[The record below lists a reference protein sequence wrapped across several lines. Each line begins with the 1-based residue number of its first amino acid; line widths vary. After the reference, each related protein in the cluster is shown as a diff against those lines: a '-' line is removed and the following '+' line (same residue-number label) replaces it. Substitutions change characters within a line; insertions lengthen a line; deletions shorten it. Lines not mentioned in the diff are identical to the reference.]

1 MKSDQVDDILAQ
13 WQRVRPDV
21 DVSPMAIVFR
31 VKRLARSFERATASN
46 FARHGLE
53 PGEFDLLATL
63 LRSGPPHRLSAGA
76 LGRALMITSGSVT
89 NRVDNLEDRDLI
101 RRIDDP
107 DDRRGVLIELTPR
120 GLRAVD
126 AALEH
131 HVATERDL
139 IDALTPAQ
147 RTQLA
152 DLLRRLLLA
161 VGDDIG
167 ARAPVK

>member
-1 MKSDQVDDILAQ
+1 
-13 WQRVRPDV
+13 
-21 DVSPMAIVFR
+21 
-31 VKRLARSFERATASN
+31 
-46 FARHGLE
+46 
-53 PGEFDLLATL
+53 
-63 LRSGPPHRLSAGA
+63 GA

-161 VGDDIG
+161 AGDDLVGISHECDFPDAIRDRPVLTRSRIDTSG
-167 ARAPVK
+167 SSRAIDTAVRAVIAG